1 MNNLDSYSFSAS
13 TSILRRLKIIMIS
26 ISLFI
31 IVSVFALYLS
41 SQGFLT
47 GLQKINRSNYIATLT
62 SQALESVNVSEENIE
77 RLNFDV
83 EIKDIKMSFKDTQ
96 AMQRRAVSHAID
108 LADQSED
115 IQYHLAMAQVSI
127 QHYEESVGILF
138 NKYESMPD
146 RKRLRDKD
154 VIASELL
161 VAQQFAL
168 ETKENLRKAQISLR
182 ESTDSLFI
190 SIYEKR
196 MTPLFVTVVLS
207 LLFFIFVATFGFSIA
222 RRIGKSVRNLLHA
235 TEAVAKGNLNYA
247 APILEEDEIG
257 HLTFA
262 FNNMVS
268 SLNEGQKELRLTLD
282 RIWRLQTITAA
293 FSEAI
298 TVDEVCEVTLKS
310 GFEALSADAGSLG
323 LLTEDKTEIEIKRNK
338 GYSSD
343 ATERWRRFPLSLST
357 PMGTAIESRRALFF
371 ESMEEVREKY
381 SVVGQEAQKN
391 SVHAMAIIPIN
402 IGRDCLGSL
411 SLTFN
416 KPKKFSQ
423 AEKDF
428 IVAVTRQCA
437 QALQRSD
444 LYDEAQKAIAA
455 RDEFLSIA
463 SHELK
468 TPLTPLKLQLQMLG
482 RQAKKNDLSNLSPD
496 KILKIVDS
504 ADKHMER
511 LGKLI
516 EDLLDVSRITSG
528 KLTLNVER
536 VNLGDMIKEVIIQ
549 YSHHLKDAVKKIELV
564 STPDIEALVD
574 KIRIE
579 QVLINL
585 LTNAAKYAPGQPI
598 QVGLEN
604 LGDRARIFVTDHGPG
619 ISENDQARI
628 FNRFE
633 RAKGTE
639 SVAGLGLGLYISQ
652 QIITA
657 HMGKIWVE
665 SEPEKGSTFYLEIP
679 LMQS

>member
-1 MNNLDSYSFSAS
+1 MDPYSFSPS
-13 TSILRRLKIIMIS
+13 TSILRRLKIIMVS
-26 ISLFI
+26 ISFFI

-47 GLQKINRSNYIATLT
+47 GLQRINRANYIGTLT
-62 SQALESVNVSEENIE
+62 SEALESVNVSEENLN
-77 RLNFDV
+77 RLNFEV

-96 AMQRRAVSHAID
+96 DMLKRAVSRAID
-108 LADQSED
+108 LAEKNED
-115 IQYHLAMAQVSI
+115 ITFHLALAQSSI
-127 QHYEESVGILF
+127 QNYEESVYILF
-138 NKYESMPD
+138 DKFENMPEF
-146 RKRLRDKD
+146 KRGKDKA
-154 VIASELL
+154 IIESELL

-168 ETKENLRKAQISLR
+168 ETRENLRRAQITLR
-182 ESTDSLFI
+182 ESTDNLFI

-235 TEAVAKGNLNYA
+235 TETVAKGNLNYV

-257 HLTFA
+257 NLTFA

-298 TVDEVCEVTLKS
+298 TVDEVCEVTLRS
-310 GFEALSADAGSLG
+310 SFEALGADAGSLG
-323 LLTEDKTEIEIKRNK
+323 LLTEDKSEIEIKKYK
-338 GYSSD
+338 GYS
-343 ATERWRRFPLSLST
+343 AEANERWKRIPLSRTT
-357 PMGTAIESRRALFF
+357 PMGEAVHHRRALFL
-371 ESMEEVREKY
+371 ESIEEIQALFPI
-381 SVVGQEAQKN
+381 VGEEARLN
-391 SVHAMAIIPIN
+391 SFHSIIAIPIN
-402 IGRDCLGSL
+402 IGRDCLGGL
-411 SLTFN
+411 SLTF
-416 KPKKFSQ
+416 KEPKKFSQ

-428 IVAVTRQCA
+428 IIAVTRQCA

-444 LYDEAQKAIAA
+444 LYDEAQKAISA

-468 TPLTPLKLQLQMLG
+468 TPLTPLKLQLQMLA
-482 RQAKKNDLSNLSPD
+482 RQVKRNDLNNLSPE
-496 KILKIVDS
+496 KLLNIVGS
-504 ADKHMER
+504 ADKQMER

-528 KLTLNVER
+528 KLTLNVEK
-536 VNLGDMIKEVIIQ
+536 VNLGDMIKEVIVQ
-549 YSHHLKDAVKKIELV
+549 YSNHLKDAVKKIELV

-574 KIRIE
+574 KVRME

-585 LTNAAKYAPGQPI
+585 LTNAAKYAPGKPI
-598 QVGLEN
+598 QVGLEK
-604 LGDRARIFVTDHGPG
+604 LEDRARIFVTDHGPG
-619 ISENDQARI
+619 ISEIDQTRI

-665 SEPEKGSTFYLEIP
+665 SELGKGSTFNLEIP
-679 LMQS
+679 LKQT